1 MPTPPSAEPSST
13 APLRY
18 AIYCRVSTAEQA
30 EKGLSLAEQDR
41 RLTEYI
47 QAENGAIVDRYID
60 AGVSGRSDDRPELQ
74 RLLGDVEQI
83 DRVLAL
89 SVDRVMRNMPH
100 YYRVRERI
108 EEGGADLVFLADRHD
123 PRTSIGQLTTGVL
136 ASIAEWQSN
145 QKSEQVKATTGVR
158 AREGRYHGGPP
169 PYGYRSGGRGQLV
182 VEPGEAAVV
191 ERMFTR
197 YAEGA
202 PQQRIAR
209 ELERDGI
216 PTRRGRWH
224 QGTVGKVLKNPVY
237 RGEVR
242 IKLKGP
248 AAPAEVFPGHHE
260 PLVSN
265 ELWERVAELLEASA
279 RTPSKGRGRPPKGNH
294 LFTRGFLR
302 CGQCGGSMYP
312 ITQPRRTEGSYEVY
326 ACYRRKQDAAACDQP
341 IIPRERVDGAVFEYF
356 AREGLDVEATR
367 ARLVE
372 AVQRHI
378 GETRALADQAEREAE
393 RARSRLAR
401 VKRDYQDGK
410 LDADD
415 WRDQRQELADELTA
429 AEANAERMCAQAAAL
444 CSAALPDAEEATY
457 RAIASARDAMS
468 GRVRDAKTVE
478 AARAALLQLFEG
490 FTVELMP
497 VGYADEVGLGTG
509 VLTEPQ
515 GSFHPT
521 PYEYFLQPS
530 PRPHVIEGWTRQFWP
545 VLQRVGMQLSEKDA
559 NGLTT

>member
-1 MPTPPSAEPSST
+1 MPTPPSAEPSSNT
-13 APLRY
+13 PPRCAVY
-18 AIYCRVSTAEQA
+18 IRVSTQQQA
-30 EKGLSLAEQDR
+30 DEGLSLGEQER
-41 RLTEYI
+41 RLTEHV
-47 QAENGAIVDRYID
+47 AARGGALVGTYID
-60 AGVSGRSDDRPELQ
+60 AGISGRRDDRPELR
-74 RLLGDVEQI
+74 RLLADTHAGRIDQVLVTRLDRLGRSNRHLLGVFDQLEQAGVELVSLAESI
-83 DRVLAL
+83 DTGTPTGKLLRAVLAAMAEFEA
-89 SVDRVMRNMPH
+89 DTIAERVK
-100 YYRVRERI
+100 
-108 EEGGADLVFLADRHD
+108 
-123 PRTSIGQLTTGVL
+123 STTG
-136 ASIAEWQSN
+136 A
-145 QKSEQVKATTGVR
+145 R
-158 AREGRYHGGPP
+158 AREGRYHGGPA
-169 PYGYRSGGRGQLV
+169 PYGYRSIDGQLV

-191 ERMFTR
+191 ERVFAR
-197 YAEGA
+197 CAEGA
-202 PQQRIAR
+202 SQQGIAR

-237 RGEVR
+237 RGQVR
-242 IKLKGP
+242 LHGE
-248 AAPAEVFPGHHE
+248 AHPGHHQA
-260 PLVSN
+260 LVSA

-294 LFTRGFLR
+294 LFTRGLLR

-341 IIPRERVDGAVFEYF
+341 IIPRERVDGAVFDYF

-367 ARLVE
+367 ARLAE
-372 AVQRHI
+372 AVQRHM
-378 GETRALADQAEREAE
+378 GETRALADQAEREQQKARASLERVVRAFYDGHVDPATFPQHEARLTAE
-393 RARSRLAR
+393 LEAAQASAKRL
-401 VKRDYQDGK
+401 
-410 LDADD
+410 
-415 WRDQRQELADELTA
+415 RDQAD
-429 AEANAERMCAQAAAL
+429 AL
-444 CSAALPDAEEATY
+444 SSEALPDAEEATY

-490 FTVELMP
+490 FTVELQP
-497 VGYADEVGLGTG
+497 AGYADEVGLGTG
-509 VLTEPQ
+509 VLTDPQ